1 MATSNNFLCVTQR
14 SCQDNNE
21 RTDGKQTLAIFLK
34 LKTKNVRNQWKR
46 LFVVAEWC
54 CRWFYCC
61 AFLWGNF
68 LAICSFCGRQKNQL
82 PCWCQMKASYVM
94 ENGNIW
100 VFLAASTVAHSSVST
115 WTKWHVFIEWSGGF
129 HFWGNG
135 RWLFRQWTV
144 QLSNVTVET
153 YEFIQMLT
161 NWFCVNGRVRTT
173 EPLT

>member
-1 MATSNNFLCVTQR
+1 MATSNNLLCVTQR

-100 VFLAASTVAHSSVST
+100 IFWRRRPLRIRVF
-115 WTKWHVFIEWSGGF
+115 
-129 HFWGNG
+129 
-135 RWLFRQWTV
+135 
-144 QLSNVTVET
+144 QLEQNDMCS
-153 YEFIQMLT
+153 L
-161 NWFCVNGRVRTT
+161 NGRVVFIFGEMGGDCFVSGLYNFQISQLRRTS
-173 EPLT
+173 LFKC